1 MTDNPELRAKILD
14 WQRRYNIQDGDPAIA
29 LLELVQFMAP
39 PPVQIAAPAEARP
52 VESLAENINVKA
64 EVSSE
69 SVTEAMR
76 TVLLPATERISFQ
89 SQELQQ
95 KLEQIDFEKFVRQI
109 EGYHEGIDYC
119 TKKLDVIKK
128 EADALVVKVEK
139 ASSQISP
146 ITRGAVVMLVL
157 GASVVGWIIGRI
169 I

>member
-39 PPVQIAAPAEARP
+39 PAQAPQVVVTEAPAVPA
-52 VESLAENINVKA
+52 NVTA

-76 TVLLPATERISFQ
+76 TILLPATERISFQ
-89 SQELQQ
+89 GQELQQ
-95 KLEQIDFEKFVRQI
+95 KLENIDFDKFVKQI

-128 EADALVVKVEK
+128 ETDALVLKVEK

-146 ITRGAVVMLVL
+146 ITRGAVVMLMA
-157 GASVVGWIIGRI
+157 GAGVIGYILRSII
-169 I
+169 

>member
-39 PPVQIAAPAEARP
+39 PAQAPQVVESQAPPAPA
-52 VESLAENINVKA
+52 NVTA

-76 TVLLPATERISFQ
+76 TILLPATERISFQ
-89 SQELQQ
+89 GQELQQ
-95 KLEQIDFEKFVRQI
+95 KLENIDFDKFVKQI

-128 EADALVVKVEK
+128 ETDALVLKVEK

-146 ITRGAVVMLVL
+146 ITRGAVVMLMA
-157 GASVVGWIIGRI
+157 GAGVIGYILRSII
-169 I
+169 

>member
-39 PPVQIAAPAEARP
+39 SPAAAPVVVTETRAP
-52 VESLAENINVKA
+52 ENVNVKA

-89 SQELQQ
+89 GQELQQ

-128 EADALVVKVEK
+128 ETDALVLKLEK

-146 ITRGAVVMLVL
+146 ITRGAVLMLIL
-157 GASVVGWIIGRI
+157 GAGVIGWIIGQVF
-169 I
+169 